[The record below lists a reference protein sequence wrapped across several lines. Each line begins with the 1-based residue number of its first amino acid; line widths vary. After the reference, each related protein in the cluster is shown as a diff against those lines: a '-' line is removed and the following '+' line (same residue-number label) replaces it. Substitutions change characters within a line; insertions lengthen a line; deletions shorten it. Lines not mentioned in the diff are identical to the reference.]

1 MNKKLLVKDN
11 RGASLVLVIVAL
23 LFVGIIAA
31 ITLKVTV
38 GNNKNVNTAKE
49 TSKNF
54 YSTEDM
60 VDDLKV
66 YLQKFANESATEAY
80 AAVLEAIAISGVA
93 DADQLEEKYQEK
105 FVESLNAKFSAL
117 SNNMDVDAVT
127 VGRYSSADASIQFDS
142 FVAGVFNPSNPA
154 ENKDPVLKG
163 VELKYKDASGYET
176 LITTD
181 ISFSSAMPVIGTMG
195 ASNSLP
201 YDPDKFIIIADG
213 NIEPL
218 NSEMS
223 GTIIGNIYAKGNLEA
238 SLYGKKENT
247 TIKTLTLNTQ
257 YTIIGGDVNISDG
270 GFNVFGLP
278 VQFRDRDSSGVA
290 VTGDDANVWC
300 HNFLVDSAIATIKS
314 GELYLKDDLTLEG
327 DNPQFNSTAGGKI
340 IGYSTDNT
348 DVTGGGNGVSKHQD
362 SSAIVLNGLA
372 AGLDISALDE
382 LFLAGTAYTQVPDI
396 AGKVAEEE
404 CGYFVQ
410 GESVTYKTLQSVY
423 LIPGENIVGVY
434 HNPMTQTEFNAWE
447 AAGKDL
453 TDDTGVAL
461 GSPKYLSKFVK
472 YVNGGDNYV
481 YLYWNFANN
490 AAAVNYFNNLYT
502 TKNEMLLKQMGM
514 INNLNDLKYGYI
526 KLPNK
531 SKISSKGNLIT
542 YTYVGGIDKIK
553 GNDATTGAKPC
564 DASKMVQY
572 SDWYEKL
579 KCSLSKEKQVGKGD
593 IFANMFKTGSDV
605 VGLGLAA
612 NASPAGGY
620 KLTSPV
626 NYYSDPTSNETKV
639 ATTNK
644 GYVTYGPDYSEDP
657 IAWQYRLITGDGVK
671 IDSIQPNTKYIV
683 ISTGD
688 VEINVGNQFHGLI
701 IAKGDVK
708 LIDGCDLCCL
718 GNFVR
723 TMKDGTALTVP
734 EYISEFD
741 ALLDVIVNNDL
752 SKDESGNDNGN
763 TILRRIFNVANTSG
777 TAGSNGDDGNLVQ
790 INTKEFSINSKNN

>member
-1 MNKKLLVKDN
+1 MNRKLLVRDN

-163 VELKYKDASGYET
+163 VALKYKDASGYET

-223 GTIIGNIYAKGNLEA
+223 GTITGNIYAKGNLEA
-238 SLYGKKENT
+238 ALDDDLS
-247 TIKTLTLNTQ
+247 KTLTLNTQ
-257 YTIIGGDVNISDG
+257 YTIIGGDINVSDG
-270 GFNVFGLP
+270 GLNIFGLTSKHL
-278 VQFRDRDSSGVA
+278 DRDSDGATVSGI
-290 VTGDDANVWC
+290 DNANVWC
-300 HNFLVDSAIATIKS
+300 HNFLVDGAIATIKS

-327 DNPQFNSTAGGKI
+327 DNPQFNSTVGGKI

-348 DVTGGGNGVSKHQD
+348 DVTGGGSGVSKHQD

-396 AGKVAEEE
+396 AGKVAEDE

-434 HNPMTQTEFNAWE
+434 HNPMTQAEFNAWE
-447 AAGKDL
+447 AAGKNL

-461 GSPKYLSKFVK
+461 GSPKYLSKYVK
-472 YVNGGDNYV
+472 YVGGGDNYV

-490 AAAVNYFNNLYT
+490 AAAVNYFNNLYAA
-502 TKNEMLLKQMGM
+502 KNAMLLKQMGM

-542 YTYVGGIDKIK
+542 YTYAGGIDKIK
-553 GNDATTGAKPC
+553 GNDATNGAKPC

-612 NASPAGGY
+612 NDSPAGGY
-620 KLTSPV
+620 VLKGPQS
-626 NYYSDPTSNETKV
+626 YYTDPTSDTTKA

-644 GYVTYGPDYSEDP
+644 GYLLDETGHEDNTP
-657 IAWQYRLITGDGVK
+657 RSYRLITGSDVE
-671 IDSIQPNTKYIV
+671 INSLSANTAYIV

-688 VEINVGNQFHGLI
+688 VTINTTQEFVGLI

-708 LIDGCDLCCL
+708 IASGCKLTCL
-718 GNFVR
+718 GNFAR
-723 TMKDGTALTVP
+723 TYKNGAALQPT
-734 EYISEFD
+734 EYEYVSEFD
-741 ALLDVIVNNDL
+741 ALLDVIINNDL
-752 SKDESGNDNGN
+752 SKDESGDDNGN

-777 TAGSNGDDGNLVQ
+777 TAGSNDDDGNLVQ

>member
-31 ITLKVTV
+31 ITLKVTI

-80 AAVLEAIAISGVA
+80 AAVLEQVAISGVA
-93 DADQLEEKYQEK
+93 DADKLEEKYQEK

-117 SNNMDVDAVT
+117 SNNMDVNVVT
-127 VGRYSSADASIQFDS
+127 VGRYSSANASINFVS
-142 FVAGVFNPSNPA
+142 FEEGVFNPLNPA

-163 VELKYKDASGYET
+163 VALKYKDASGYET

-223 GTIIGNIYAKGNLEA
+223 GTITGNIYAKGNLEA
-238 SLYGKKENT
+238 ALNDDLS
-247 TIKTLTLNTQ
+247 KTLTLNTQ
-257 YTIIGGDVNISDG
+257 YTIIGGDINVSDG
-270 GFNVFGLP
+270 GLNIFGMTSKHL
-278 VQFRDRDSSGVA
+278 DRDPDGATVSGI
-290 VTGDDANVWC
+290 DNANVWC
-300 HNFLVDSAIATIKS
+300 HNFLVDGAIATIKS

-327 DNPQFNSTAGGKI
+327 DNPQFNSTVGGKI

-348 DVTGGGNGVSKHQD
+348 DVTGGGSGVSKHQD

-372 AGLDISALDE
+372 AGLDISDLDE

-396 AGKVAEEE
+396 AGKVAEDE

-434 HNPMTQTEFNAWE
+434 HNPMTQAEFNSWE

-461 GSPKYLSKFVK
+461 GSPKYLSKYVK
-472 YVNGGDNYV
+472 YVGGGDNYV

-490 AAAVNYFNNLYT
+490 AAAVNYFNNLYAA
-502 TKNEMLLKQMGM
+502 KNAMLLKQMGM
-514 INNLNDLKYGYI
+514 INNLNNLKYGYI

-542 YTYVGGIDKIK
+542 YTYADGIDKIK
-553 GNDATTGAKPC
+553 GNDATNGAKPC

-612 NASPAGGY
+612 NDSPAGGY
-620 KLTSPV
+620 VLKGPQS
-626 NYYSDPTSNETKV
+626 YYTDPTSDTTKA

-644 GYVTYGPDYSEDP
+644 GYLLDETGHEDNTP
-657 IAWQYRLITGDGVK
+657 RSYRLITGSDVE
-671 IDSIQPNTKYIV
+671 INSLSANTAYIV

-688 VEINVGNQFHGLI
+688 VTINTTQEFVGLI

-708 LIDGCDLCCL
+708 IASGCKLTCL
-718 GNFVR
+718 GNFAR
-723 TMKDGTALTVP
+723 TYKNGAALQPT
-734 EYISEFD
+734 EYEYVSEFD
-741 ALLDVIVNNDL
+741 ALLDVIINNDL
-752 SKDESGNDNGN
+752 SKDESGDDNGN

-777 TAGSNGDDGNLVQ
+777 TAGSNDDDGNLVQ
-790 INTKEFSINSKNN
+790 INTKEYSINSKND